1 MQHAFAIK
9 ISMKID
15 VHITVLCNFKYGN
28 KDKKKIHILYSSI
41 HTEWNIILFAIK

>member
-15 VHITVLCNFKYGN
+15 VHIIVLCNFKYGN
-28 KDKKKIHILYSSI
+28 KDKKIIFYIVQFILNE
-41 HTEWNIILFAIK
+41 TLFFCQ

>member
-28 KDKKKIHILYSSI
+28 KDKKNHILYSSI
-41 HTEWNIILFAIK
+41 HTE

>member
-28 KDKKKIHILYSSI
+28 KDKKKFIFYIVQFILN
-41 HTEWNIILFAIK
+41 EILFFCQ